1 VDSFVADGAGPDGVF
16 DSHEADQFDSGARDV
31 DLLAGCSKAL
41 CTLDDGCLEA
51 VLVEQGGEGWAGDTG
66 AGYED
71 SRLGALGGHYRS
83 KCDVGGQ
90 LVGNSNIVC
99 IIGKRGCICT
109 FLGGWEF
116 MVVG

>member
-1 VDSFVADGAGPDGVF
+1 
-16 DSHEADQFDSGARDV
+16 
-31 DLLAGCSKAL
+31 
-41 CTLDDGCLEA
+41 
-51 VLVEQGGEGWAGDTG
+51 
-66 AGYED
+66 
-71 SRLGALGGHYRS
+71 LGALGGHNRS